1 MMKKVLL
8 FFIATILTVVAACPE
23 AYSRARKVTAT
34 GRCLQEDHMTGEQAI
49 EFARREAKKEALRI
63 AGVKEHV
70 WSVFGVN
77 LSSEGNDPAF
87 LEAYSEQSF
96 VAIDGMLSGYEEKI
110 TTEFNADLGVPIRV
124 VTITAYVDAE
134 GQVED
139 LTYKLRVDG
148 LKDTYNNGEEF
159 DCTLRIYGYD
169 SFIKVFYFN
178 DEEADLIYPV
188 EFDRGMLYSKDAVH
202 KIPANTKFIAT
213 KSPEDEHA
221 YVNMVFVATRRNF
234 PYTAKPDAKSIMSWI
249 YNLPADERA
258 FEMRSIT
265 IR

>member
-1 MMKKVLL
+1 
-8 FFIATILTVVAACPE
+8 
-23 AYSRARKVTAT
+23 
-34 GRCLQEDHMTGEQAI
+34 MTGEQAI

-77 LSSEGNDPAF
+77 LSSEENDPAF

-96 VAIDGMLSGYEEKI
+96 VAIDGMLNGYEEKI

-134 GQVED
+134 EQIED

-148 LKDTYNNGEEF
+148 LKDAYNNGDEF

-169 SFIKVFYFN
+169 SFLKVFYFN
-178 DEEADLIYPV
+178 DEVADLIYPV
-188 EFDRGMLYSKDAVH
+188 EFDRGMLYSKDVVH

-221 YVNMVFVATRRNF
+221 YVNMVFVATKRNF

-258 FEMRSIT
+258 FEMRQIT